1 MLELQAR
8 NRPDFAVA
16 PGERVSDAIVRVIG
30 EDLRW
35 IRSAVADGDPQRVHA
50 SRRRLKRCRAL
61 LRALGRNVP
70 EAARDALR
78 EASTAL
84 GRIRDRQ
91 VRAAVARELG
101 VRDGRAPMEAPGA
114 AGDADDMAAF
124 ADAAGGIG
132 RARAAL
138 AGFAVTRGRRLVDEA
153 LEKAQ
158 RRQRRAFRRATTTR
172 DTEDLHRWRKA
183 LQQLVILYDFGGKRM
198 RGTTRLRHHARRV
211 VALLGDD
218 HDLALLE
225 AMPGMRLPPDLAARR
240 AALQGKAIGHGRR
253 LAQFRTPSLR
263 RRGR

>member
-35 IRSAVADGDPQRVHA
+35 VRSAVAGGDLQRVHA

-61 LRALGRNVP
+61 LRALGQDVP
-70 EAARDALR
+70 ENARDALR
-78 EASTAL
+78 EAAAAL

-91 VRAAVARELG
+91 VRGAIVRKLGLQDGPAHTDAASDAT
-101 VRDGRAPMEAPGA
+101 EADDGA
-114 AGDADDMAAF
+114 AL
-124 ADAAGGIG
+124 ADAERGID

-138 AGFAVTRGRRLVDEA
+138 TGFAVTRGRRLVDAA
-153 LEKAQ
+153 LKKAQ
-158 RRQRRAFRRATTTR
+158 RRQLRAHRRASTTG
-172 DTEDLHRWRKA
+172 DTEDFHRWRKA
-183 LQQLVILYDFGGKRM
+183 LQELVILYDFGGERM
-198 RGTTRLRHHARRV
+198 QRATRLRHHASRA

-225 AMPGMRLPPDLAARR
+225 AMPDTSSPPDLGARR

-263 RRGR
+263 RR